1 MNLQKLSIGQM
12 AELNHIS
19 EQTLRL
25 YDKDGLLA
33 PHCVDPST
41 GYRYYHI
48 AQSAKLDLIQNM
60 KVYGMTLRQ
69 IRAFFEGND
78 PAALQSLLEAQS
90 ASIDERILQL
100 ERSRS
105 AIARTLDNYRRY
117 EAMPKNGEIFVEFI
131 PERHIFCHKCG
142 LNYFE
147 QDESGYE
154 YMLRQLKTQ
163 LVSSNMPL
171 AYFSNI
177 GTIVRESRLSA
188 DELFSDE
195 VFVFVDSSEEAERI
209 PAAAYVCLCSSDASM
224 EAENIHR
231 LLRYVEARGCRIC
244 GDYLCEVIVDFPMLD
259 FERRRM
265 FYKIQIPVKFF
276 GQAAQKE

>member
-1 MNLQKLSIGQM
+1 MDLQKLSIGQM

-25 YDKDGLLA
+25 YDKEGLLT
-33 PHCVDPST
+33 PNCVDPST

-60 KVYGMTLRQ
+60 KIYGMTLRQ
-69 IRAFFEGND
+69 IRIFFND
-78 PAALQSLLEAQS
+78 NNPAALQSLLEGQA

-105 AIARTLDNYRRY
+105 AINRTLDNYRRY
-117 EAMPKNGEIFVEFI
+117 RAMPKNGEIFVEFI
-131 PERHIFCHKCG
+131 PERYVFCHKCDR
-142 LNYFE
+142 NYFD
-147 QDESGYE
+147 QDENGYE

-171 AYFSNI
+171 SYFSNI
-177 GTIVRESRLSA
+177 GTIIRRPNLAS
-188 DELFSDE
+188 DKLFSNE
-195 VFVFVDSSEEAERI
+195 VFVFVDKSGEAECI
-209 PAAAYVCLCSSDASM
+209 PAAAYVCLCSGEASL
-224 EAENIHR
+224 EAENIRR
-231 LLRYVEARGCRIC
+231 LLQYIETRGCEIC

-259 FERRRM
+259 FDRRRM
-265 FYKIQIPVKFF
+265 FYKIQIPVRFF
-276 GQAAQKE
+276 G